1 MPDAPDFPFTYLRDL
16 FDGVEAPGD
25 PASGD
30 SHDDQFVAAR
40 AAMLD
45 ATADVLAAM
54 RELIQS
60 AEDMVRLRRDRL
72 TDADGEAPVSQSAPP
87 ANGHRR
93 HRIDFTD

>member
-1 MPDAPDFPFTYLRDL
+1 MPDAPDFPFTFLRDL
-16 FDGVEAPGD
+16 FDGVETPGD

-30 SHDDQFVAAR
+30 AGDDQFVAAH

-45 ATADVLAAM
+45 ATANVLAAM

-72 TDADGEAPVSQSAPP
+72 TDVDAEPPVSPSAPP